1 MDSRF
6 TEGNHGALP
15 RLRGRGEQGHI
26 VSPVLCRSTL
36 CTTTDFEDLDH
47 YRILPVRCL
56 RILARASNRKAI
68 EHSTGEGVR

>member
-6 TEGNHGALP
+6 TEGSHGALP
-15 RLRGRGEQGHI
+15 RWRGRGEQGHI

-47 YRILPVRCL
+47 NRILPVRCL
-56 RILARASNRKAI
+56 RILARASNRKTI
-68 EHSTGEGVR
+68 EHRGAGGVR